1 MRMKNLK
8 LHVFP
13 GVLHGYMMPENV
25 KAFDRKTRNFSM
37 ARSLEIIEGLRSAE
51 AGRKQRRAG

>member
-1 MRMKNLK
+1 
-8 LHVFP
+8 
-13 GVLHGYMMPENV
+13 MMPENV

-37 ARSLEIIEGLRSAE
+37 ARSLELIEGLRSAE